1 VGVVEQMRKVNYT
14 GEELQSKI
22 DILNTEVA
30 DFGE

>member
-1 VGVVEQMRKVNYT
+1 MRKVNYT